1 MSRQENPQLE
11 DGYTRISNELLE
23 AICRSD
29 FNGSQ
34 MRILMLFIRASYGYG
49 KKQAAF
55 PIEYI
60 QQQTGLSERNA
71 RRAVGGLIDG
81 NVLTVKEEA
90 VRGKARILQLNKKYS
105 SWKAFLPD
113 RIDQN
118 DRTELSAKNEND
130 RTKMTKWADKNDR
143 MTGQNCPNDRTELS
157 AYKENYKENIK
168 KDCQTRECARGEE
181 VIGPR
186 PASGE
191 RVSGPCPI
199 PTLESISGY
208 CRSAGLRFVDAR
220 RFYEYYTSPRR
231 NWTTAD
237 GKAIEDWKGLLR
249 KWDKQD
255 RERAAQEAEEV
266 KPARMPVKST
276 GFSNFEQRDYDF
288 DELER
293 KLLQSQEIRQEV

>member
-1 MSRQENPQLE
+1 MSRKGNPQLE

-34 MRILMLFIRASYGYG
+34 MRVLMLFIRTSYGYR

-55 PIEYI
+55 SIDYI
-60 QQQTGLSERNA
+60 QQQTRLSERNA
-71 RRAVGGLIDG
+71 RRVVSSLIDG

-90 VRGKARILQLNKKYS
+90 TRGKARILELNKKYS
-105 SWKAFLPD
+105 GWKVFLPD
-113 RIDQN
+113 RID
-118 DRTELSAKNEND
+118 
-130 RTKMTKWADKNDR
+130 RTKMTEWADKNDR
-143 MTGQNCPNDRTELS
+143 MTGQNCLNDRTELT
-157 AYKENYKENIK
+157 AYKENNKKNINK
-168 KDCQTRECARGEE
+168 GCQTQARACGEE
-181 VIGPR
+181 VTGPR

-208 CRSAGLRFVDAR
+208 CQSAGLRFVDAR
-220 RFYEYYTSPRR
+220 RFFKHYESTG
-231 NWTTAD
+231 WTTAD
-237 GKAIEDWKGLLR
+237 GKPVGNWKGLLR

-255 RERAAQEAEEV
+255 REKAAQGTEEE
-266 KPARMPVKST
+266 KPTRKTVRST

-293 KLLQSQEIRQEV
+293 QLLKNQEMELEIMT